1 MKKFCIESD
10 KKIIIFLSEKTGK
23 YDIFSDFFFDF
34 IFLY

>member
-1 MKKFCIESD
+1 MKKSWIESD
-10 KKIIIFLSEKTGK
+10 KKIKIFLLEKTGK